1 MAPKKKIQNK
11 KSTMQIVN
19 LATNKGKSQS
29 KKPRTQKQIEASK
42 QNLGK
47 ARQAKAA
54 YQELRRQGFD
64 RYTIYSA
71 TQTIQNALQRMDMN
85 ADNNP
90 AVSMLFNEIGSFKSE
105 EDIENMTQ
113 SEYYRYATSIRS
125 FLGNPLSSEDAHKY
139 LQDRL
144 SNELFAQSLLIRDNE
159 EFEAYKERRA
169 RFIKSTA
176 DTISKKAFEIYR
188 RVMETNAG
196 QIIKA
201 KMSPAAYGSDN
212 LIVDIFDFVSSGQW
226 DDNIDDAAAY
236 WQKIINDQY
245 AENLELR
252 RATMNREAIELEKFN
267 WKGVETYGAFIRAKS

>member
-1 MAPKKKIQNK
+1 MAPRKKIQNK
-11 KSTMQIVN
+11 KTTMQIVN
-19 LATNKGKSQS
+19 LAQGKGTSKS

-125 FLGNPLSSEDAHKY
+125 FLGNPLSSEDAHNY

-159 EFEAYKERRA
+159 EFEAYKERRS
-169 RFIKSTA
+169 RFIKSTE

-212 LIVDIFDFVSSGQW
+212 LIVDLFDFVSSGQW
-226 DDNIDDAAAY
+226 DENIDDAAGY
-236 WQKIINDQY
+236 WQEIINNQY
-245 AENLELR
+245 AENLELK

-267 WKGVETYGAFIRAKS
+267 WKGVTTYGEFIRSKS